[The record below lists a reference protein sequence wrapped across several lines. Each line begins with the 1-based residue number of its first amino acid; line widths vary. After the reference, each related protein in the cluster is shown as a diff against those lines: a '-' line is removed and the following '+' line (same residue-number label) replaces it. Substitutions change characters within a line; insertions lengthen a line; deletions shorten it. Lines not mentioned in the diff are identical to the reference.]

1 MLGSLIPPDLL
12 VPGGIV
18 GTVVLL
24 VLTGR
29 FIPKSSA
36 DRERA
41 ALVAEIE
48 RIRRERD
55 EWRGIAL
62 DLLEQNGQLL
72 RPVRSI
78 AEGVVASRQESGR
91 PAP

>member
-1 MLGSLIPPDLL
+1 MLAGLIPPDIL

-29 FIPKSSA
+29 FIPKSTA
-36 DRERA
+36 DRERQ
-41 ALVAEIE
+41 ALVEQIHRLE
-48 RIRRERD
+48 RERD
-55 EWRGIAL
+55 EWRAISL

-72 RPVRSI
+72 RPVRAV
-78 AEGVVASRQESGR
+78 AEGMVSASQQNSR
-91 PAP
+91 PPT